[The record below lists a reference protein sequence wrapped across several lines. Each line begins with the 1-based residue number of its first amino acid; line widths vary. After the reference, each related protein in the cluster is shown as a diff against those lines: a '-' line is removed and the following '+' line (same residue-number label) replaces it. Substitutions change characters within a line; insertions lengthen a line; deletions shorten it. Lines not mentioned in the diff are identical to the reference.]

1 MTMRFPFD
9 MNTFDID
16 SVISKLDSGS
26 RFVVNSTT
34 FTVSSAGNKTFT
46 LTSAEGVETSKFTV
60 QELIVESFQ
69 EGSTALGDGSLK
81 ADIEFYEKTGYSSS
95 DRNVRFSNLNLESGK
110 EILKVDTMFIN
121 LEAPVKKE
129 VYVKITNKDEYNK
142 DFKISLRCAK

>member
-69 EGSTALGDGSLK
+69 
-81 ADIEFYEKTGYSSS
+81 
-95 DRNVRFSNLNLESGK
+95 
-110 EILKVDTMFIN
+110 
-121 LEAPVKKE
+121 
-129 VYVKITNKDEYNK
+129 
-142 DFKISLRCAK
+142 